1 MLYGDKLT
9 RADGGDLT
17 GISGVVATLPA
28 GYTLGEGRM
37 YDGDMYRLV
46 HNTCNQQVIPGYL
59 VAANVGSAA
68 AAGPYSCTITT
79 TTEVCKTVM
88 GAVKHATA
96 TTGTYFWALTET
108 LKNPVT
114 LSGVTAIAST
124 GVYVL
129 PAANGQITNGT
140 TTAIIGYSVAGAKFH
155 ISLESK
161 KFSV

>member
-1 MLYGDKLT
+1 MLYGNQTVMAGTEL
-9 RADGGDLT
+9 GS
-17 GISGVVATLPA
+17 ISAVVSSLPA
-28 GYTLGEGRM
+28 GFTLGEERM
-37 YDGDMYRLV
+37 WNGDLYRLV

-59 VAANVGSAA
+59 VAANLGSAV

-79 TTEVCKTVM
+79 TTEVCKTVV

-114 LSGVTAIAST
+114 LSGVTAINSN
-124 GVYVL
+124 GVYIL

-140 TTAIIGYSVAGAKFH
+140 TTAIIGYSTGSGQFY
-155 ISLESK
+155 ISLEAK
-161 KFSV
+161 KYSV